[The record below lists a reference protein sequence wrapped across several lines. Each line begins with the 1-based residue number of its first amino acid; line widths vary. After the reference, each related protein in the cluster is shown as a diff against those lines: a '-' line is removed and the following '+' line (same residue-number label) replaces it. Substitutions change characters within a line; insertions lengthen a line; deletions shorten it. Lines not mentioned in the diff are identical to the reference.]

1 MRPGQSRFV
10 TACQQLLVL
19 AAVLAV
25 LTPAA
30 NVISLDIVGTPPA
43 AATSTSGSTSTD
55 STPSGAPAARNLDA
69 GTTVAEVPDH
79 VIDPIVTEYPLTP
92 AAGQRLAPGRG
103 KTQAVGRTATGE
115 TRLLSLPVPV
125 TGFGTVG
132 VNWARGPEIPEL
144 AARFEIRTRTGDTW
158 SEWVTL
164 PYEPDHAP
172 DPDSREGRRARPGTE
187 PMLVGDVDEVQVRE
201 QTSHPLPA
209 DMRLAVIDPGAEGAT
224 TMQRAA
230 IDTTTLDAPA
240 DDSVKQS
247 SDGIAL
253 QATTFTPKPQ
263 IFSRAQ
269 WGADESMRDA
279 PSLHYYEVH
288 AGFVHHTVNANDYT
302 RAEVPALLR
311 GIYAY
316 HVRTRGWS
324 DIGYNFLI
332 DRFGRIW
339 EGRYGGVDRP
349 VVGAHTLNY
358 NDYAFAA
365 SAIGNY
371 ELVQPSKKL
380 LAAYARLYAW
390 KLSLHGVDAASTHQQ
405 VGPTVFEAINGHRD
419 AAATACPGKYLY
431 AKLPQIRQ
439 MAAAD
444 QQDWSGRQ
452 RQTDVASTPQ
462 PDLIVRRASDD
473 RILVVPTG
481 GMLHFGLKRGSTGW
495 TADDTVVASPDL
507 DGDGLGDLAVRTADG
522 ELTVRPGDGHGGFG
536 AGIKPTQ
543 LFDGRDQLA
552 AVGDLDGDGHHD
564 LTARNPA
571 TGRLEVFLGNGKGG
585 FTRTALAATWGDYR
599 SITGAGDLDSDG
611 KADVVALTAAG
622 KLLLFPGTG
631 DGRFGDAVTLA
642 GDYTAYAR
650 ISGFGDVDH
659 DGRPDLVA
667 TQAASGRGVVL
678 PARGVGY
685 GHAIGPFNR
694 FRNLAGF
701 SAAEIT
707 GSGVSDVVGVRGG
720 RLQVLTNN
728 GAFNVGRPIDSGL
741 SLPDVNLL
749 LNVGDWDR
757 DGFGDLVVR
766 NRLTGV
772 LWLRRGDGDGHF
784 GKRVKIGAGFGSV
797 QLLAAVGDTTGDG
810 FPDLMGQPQG
820 GGMRIYPGAGLS
832 GLKPSYV
839 AYGPIKAGRQL
850 GVGRWDGDGAP
861 DSLFRV
867 GPAMKLY
874 PGNGPGGLVN
884 AARTLSVDLAPY
896 DWTIGDGLVN
906 GGPRPDVIVREKTT
920 GYLWLLRGTANGFAQ
935 RRFLGEGF
943 TGYDLVG

>member
-10 TACQQLLVL
+10 AVCQQLLVL

-43 AATSTSGSTSTD
+43 STST
-55 STPSGAPAARNLDA
+55 APPVARNLDA
-69 GTTVAEVPDH
+69 GTDVALVLDH
-79 VIDPIVTEYPLTP
+79 VVDPVVTEYALTP
-92 AAGQRLAPGRG
+92 AAGQRLAAGQL
-103 KTQAVGRTATGE
+103 KTQVVGV
-115 TRLLSLPVPV
+115 TRAGQTHLLSLPVPV

-132 VNWARGPEIPEL
+132 VNWARGADIPEL
-144 AARFEIRTRTGDTW
+144 AASFQIRTRTGDVW
-158 SEWVTL
+158 SEWTKL

-172 DPDSREGRRARPGTE
+172 DPDSREGRHARPGTE
-187 PMLVGDVDEVQVRE
+187 PMLVGDVNEVQIRE

-209 DMRLAVIDPGAEGAT
+209 DMRLAVIDPGAEGGT
-224 TMQRAA
+224 TVQRAA
-230 IDTTTLDAPA
+230 IDTAALDGTSDEGTSLDGEAV
-240 DDSVKQS
+240 DGVKRS
-247 SDGIAL
+247 SDGLVL

-279 PSLHYYEVH
+279 ASLHYYEVH

-358 NDYAFAA
+358 NDYSFAA

-371 ELVQPSKKL
+371 ELVQPGKKL
-380 LAAYARLYAW
+380 LAAYGRLYAW
-390 KLSLHGVDAASTHQQ
+390 KLSLHGVDAGSTRQQ
-405 VGPTVFEAINGHRD
+405 VGSTVFQAINGHRD

-431 AKLPQIRQ
+431 AKLPRIRQ
-439 MAAAD
+439 LAAAD

-452 RQTDVASTPQ
+452 RQTDVASTPR

-481 GMLHFGLKRGSTGW
+481 GLLHFGLQRGSAGW
-495 TADDTVVASPDL
+495 AADDTVVATPDVT
-507 DGDGLGDLAVRTADG
+507 GDGVGDLAVRTGDG

-536 AGIKPTQ
+536 AGIRPTR
-543 LFDGRDQLA
+543 LFAGRDQIA
-552 AVGDLDGDGHHD
+552 AVGDLDGDGRND

-585 FTRTALAATWGDYR
+585 FTRVRLAPTWGGYR
-599 SITGAGDLDSDG
+599 AITGAGDLDSDRH
-611 KADVVALTAAG
+611 ADVVALTSAG

-631 DGRFGDAVTLA
+631 DGRFDDAVTLA
-642 GDYTAYAR
+642 GDFSAYDR
-650 ISGFGDVDH
+650 VSGLGDVDH
-659 DGRPDLVA
+659 DGRADLVA
-667 TQAASGRGVVL
+667 TLAASGRGVVL
-678 PARGVGY
+678 PARGTGY
-685 GHAIGPFNR
+685 GHAIGTFNR

-701 SAAEIT
+701 SGTDLT
-707 GSGVSDVVGVRGG
+707 GSGVSDVVGIRGG
-720 RLQVLTNN
+720 RLVLLTNN

-772 LWLRRGDGDGHF
+772 LWLRRGDGAGHF
-784 GKRVKIGAGFGSV
+784 GKRIKLGTGFGSV

-810 FPDLMGQPQG
+810 YPDLMGQPKG
-820 GGMRIYPGAGLS
+820 GGMRIYPGAGVD
-832 GLKPSYV
+832 GLRASYV

-850 GVGRWDGDGAP
+850 GIGRWDGDGAP

-867 GPAMKLY
+867 GPSMKLY

-884 AARTLSVDLAPY
+884 AARTLSVDLSPY
-896 DWTIGDGLVN
+896 DWTIGDGLIN
-906 GGPRPDVIVREKTT
+906 ADTRPDVIVREKST
-920 GYLWLLRGTANGFAQ
+920 GYLWLLRGTSTGFAD

-943 TGYDLVG
+943 AGYDLVG

>member
-10 TACQQLLVL
+10 AVCQQLLVL

-43 AATSTSGSTSTD
+43 STST
-55 STPSGAPAARNLDA
+55 APPVARNLDA
-69 GTTVAEVPDH
+69 GTDVALVPDH
-79 VIDPIVTEYPLTP
+79 VVDPVVTEYALTP
-92 AAGQRLAPGRG
+92 AAGQRLAAGQL
-103 KTQAVGRTATGE
+103 KTQVVGV
-115 TRLLSLPVPV
+115 TRAGQTHLLSLPVPV

-132 VNWARGPEIPEL
+132 VNWARGADIPEL
-144 AARFEIRTRTGDTW
+144 AASFQIRTRTGDVW
-158 SEWVTL
+158 SEWTKL

-172 DPDSREGRRARPGTE
+172 DPDSREGRHARPGTE
-187 PMLVGDVDEVQVRE
+187 PMLVGDVNEVQIRE

-209 DMRLAVIDPGAEGAT
+209 DMRLAVIDPGAEGGT
-224 TMQRAA
+224 TVQRAA
-230 IDTTTLDAPA
+230 IDTAALDGTSDEGTSLDGEAV
-240 DDSVKQS
+240 DGVKRS
-247 SDGIAL
+247 SDGLVL

-279 PSLHYYEVH
+279 ASLHYYEVH

-358 NDYAFAA
+358 NDYSFAA

-371 ELVQPSKKL
+371 ELVQPGKKL
-380 LAAYARLYAW
+380 LAAYGRLYAW
-390 KLSLHGVDAASTHQQ
+390 KLSLHGVDAGSTRQQ
-405 VGPTVFEAINGHRD
+405 VGSTVFQAINGHRD

-431 AKLPQIRQ
+431 AKLPRIRQ
-439 MAAAD
+439 LAAAD

-452 RQTDVASTPQ
+452 RQTDVASTPR

-481 GMLHFGLKRGSTGW
+481 GLLHFGLQRGSAGW
-495 TADDTVVASPDL
+495 AADDTVVATPDVT
-507 DGDGLGDLAVRTADG
+507 GDGVGDLAVRTGDG

-536 AGIKPTQ
+536 AGIRPTR
-543 LFDGRDQLA
+543 LFAGRDQIA
-552 AVGDLDGDGHHD
+552 AVGDLDGDGRND

-585 FTRTALAATWGDYR
+585 FTRVRLAPTWGGYR
-599 SITGAGDLDSDG
+599 AITGAGDLDSDRH
-611 KADVVALTAAG
+611 ADVVALTSAG

-631 DGRFGDAVTLA
+631 DGRFDDAVTLA
-642 GDYTAYAR
+642 GDFSAYDR
-650 ISGFGDVDH
+650 VSGLGDVDH
-659 DGRPDLVA
+659 DGRADLVA
-667 TQAASGRGVVL
+667 TLAGSGRGVVL
-678 PARGVGY
+678 PARGTGY
-685 GHAIGPFNR
+685 GHAIGTFNR
-694 FRNLAGF
+694 FRNLASFAGTDL
-701 SAAEIT
+701 S
-707 GSGVSDVVGVRGG
+707 GSGVSDVVGIRGG
-720 RLQVLTNN
+720 RLVLLTNN

-772 LWLRRGDGDGHF
+772 LWLRRGDGAGHF
-784 GKRVKIGAGFGSV
+784 GKRIKLGTGFGSV

-810 FPDLMGQPQG
+810 YPDLMGQPKG
-820 GGMRIYPGAGLS
+820 GGMRIYPGAGVD
-832 GLKPSYV
+832 GLRASYV

-850 GVGRWDGDGAP
+850 GIGRWDGDGAP

-867 GPAMKLY
+867 GPSMKLY

-884 AARTLSVDLAPY
+884 AARTLSVDLSPY
-896 DWTIGDGLVN
+896 DWTIGDGLIN
-906 GGPRPDVIVREKTT
+906 ADTRPDVIVREKST
-920 GYLWLLRGTANGFAQ
+920 GYLWLLRGTSTGFAD

-943 TGYDLVG
+943 AGYDLVG